1 MTGAQRRS
9 FFSLSLDELP
19 PTLPIFPL
27 TGVLLLPG
35 GKLPLHIFEPRYLN
49 MMRDA
54 IAADRLIGIIQP
66 RDGSGL
72 EGLTPDSDTDDVPVY
87 STGCAGRITAFSE
100 TDDGRMLI
108 TLTGICRFTIESEVP
123 TLRGYRR
130 AAANWTAFGRDLAD
144 GCGGTTSECIDR
156 SRLTDSL
163 QAYFRKHGLK
173 IDWEAV
179 CHAPDGALV
188 TTLAMICPFAPQEK
202 QALLET
208 LSLTDRATLMADLI
222 QMNLHED
229 LSGPVGC
236 VH

>member
-87 STGCAGRITAFSE
+87 STGCA
-100 TDDGRMLI
+100 
-108 TLTGICRFTIESEVP
+108 
-123 TLRGYRR
+123 
-130 AAANWTAFGRDLAD
+130 
-144 GCGGTTSECIDR
+144 
-156 SRLTDSL
+156 
-163 QAYFRKHGLK
+163 
-173 IDWEAV
+173 
-179 CHAPDGALV
+179 
-188 TTLAMICPFAPQEK
+188 EK
-202 QALLET
+202 K
-208 LSLTDRATLMADLI
+208 SVVRYI
-222 QMNLHED
+222 K
-229 LSGPVGC
+229 
-236 VH
+236 